1 MAPTYVHASYTL
13 SQPILTLRLHYH
25 MPTVHTYMHPTR
37 HRLSKPLSGRADRLH
52 IHNVQMLAIAPSHF
66 SGREN
71 SLASFGR
78 QVRGLLN
85 SSQYVAA
92 ATERRSPLR
101 LPIRRVART
110 VTGCGLR
117 PPSYKAS
124 MPFPTI
130 TAASAVAA
138 QPPGPRQH
146 QPPSHIL
153 IAPGTRDLVTP
164 VSRGLA
170 FSDFVANNASF
181 LSWRDRSSH
190 PWCVV

>member
-1 MAPTYVHASYTL
+1 MLSLRTTCVGEPVHAPPGLCSVHYFRSL
-13 SQPILTLRLHYH
+13 LRLHNFRG
-25 MPTVHTYMHPTR
+25 PRCPR
-37 HRLSKPLSGRADRLH
+37 G
-52 IHNVQMLAIAPSHF
+52 
-66 SGREN
+66 GREN

-117 PPSYKAS
+117 PPSYKAR

-153 IAPGTRDLVTP
+153 IAPHCAAVP
-164 VSRGLA
+164 QSRPLQQFEAGMTADNL
-170 FSDFVANNASF
+170 
-181 LSWRDRSSH
+181 WRQ
-190 PWCVV
+190 

>member
-1 MAPTYVHASYTL
+1 MPHAHSFINPNLLKLMEIISTSNL
-13 SQPILTLRLHYH
+13 WSTPLRFHFSRLHNFRG
-25 MPTVHTYMHPTR
+25 PRCPR
-37 HRLSKPLSGRADRLH
+37 G
-52 IHNVQMLAIAPSHF
+52 
-66 SGREN
+66 GREN

-117 PPSYKAS
+117 PPSYKAR

-138 QPPGPRQH
+138 QPPGPSQH
-146 QPPSHIL
+146 QPPLHIL

>member
-1 MAPTYVHASYTL
+1 MQLL
-13 SQPILTLRLHYH
+13 SHCTQARLLQFWPLPVRSCRIFKVSQSKHDDPLQSSLLRLHNFRG
-25 MPTVHTYMHPTR
+25 PRCPR
-37 HRLSKPLSGRADRLH
+37 G
-52 IHNVQMLAIAPSHF
+52 
-66 SGREN
+66 GREN

-92 ATERRSPLR
+92 ATERRSPLW

-110 VTGCGLR
+110 VTGFGLR
-117 PPSYKAS
+117 PPSYKAR
-124 MPFPTI
+124 MPFPII

-138 QPPGPRQH
+138 QPPGPSQH

-164 VSRGLA
+164 VSRGLTL
-170 FSDFVANNASF
+170 SDFVANNASF

>member
-1 MAPTYVHASYTL
+1 MHIRYELDNNYSCPQVMVTL
-13 SQPILTLRLHYH
+13 SSY
-25 MPTVHTYMHPTR
+25 
-37 HRLSKPLSGRADRLH
+37 G
-52 IHNVQMLAIAPSHF
+52 MLATHACHSC
-66 SGREN
+66 
-71 SLASFGR
+71 
-78 QVRGLLN
+78 
-85 SSQYVAA
+85 
-92 ATERRSPLR
+92 PLR
-101 LPIRRVART
+101 LPIPRVART

-117 PPSYKAS
+117 PPSYKAR

-130 TAASAVAA
+130 KAASAVAA

>member
-1 MAPTYVHASYTL
+1 MHVRACAVQASVQEKTKC
-13 SQPILTLRLHYH
+13 SVCAQAVGQHNECMPAMKCMRAACGCFSRLHNFRG
-25 MPTVHTYMHPTR
+25 PRCPR
-37 HRLSKPLSGRADRLH
+37 G
-52 IHNVQMLAIAPSHF
+52 
-66 SGREN
+66 GREN

-117 PPSYKAS
+117 PPSYKAR

-138 QPPGPRQH
+138 QPPGPSQH